1 MNAGMTELMRLTG
14 NIIRTG
20 VVFATDA
27 STGCV
32 RVQSGELK
40 TDWLRWNVA
49 RAGAFK
55 IWIPPAIGEQ
65 VLIACI
71 GGNPETAMVIGSL
84 YSNDHPAP
92 GSSLKEMVITAPDGA
107 VIRYDADA
115 GALSATGMKT
125 ANLEASVSMTLKTP
139 VVECT
144 QHLKAATFEITQGGK
159 MTGSVEHS
167 GGSFTS
173 NGVQVDNHG
182 HGGVKPGDS
191 WTKGTR

>member
-1 MNAGMTELMRLTG
+1 MNAELMRLMG
-14 NIIRTG
+14 NVIRTG
-20 VVFATDA
+20 IIFAIDA
-27 STGCV
+27 DAWRV

-40 TDWLRWNVA
+40 TTWLRWNA
-49 RAGAFK
+49 DRAGAFK

-71 GGNPETAMVIGSL
+71 GGNPETAMIIGSL
-84 YSNDHPAP
+84 YSSDNPAP

-107 VIRYDADA
+107 VIRYDADG

-125 ANLEASVSMTLKTP
+125 ASLEASVSVTLKTP

-144 QHLKAATFEITQGGK
+144 QHLKAATFEITEGGT
-159 MTGSVEHS
+159 MTGNIKHS

-191 WTKGTR
+191 WTQGTK